1 MFRGALRSGVKVAKL
16 LNVTPQNPI
25 VSKRGLGKRNDTAK
39 GFAKWNGMK
48 AAKLLNEISQSPS
61 HSRKKRSASVFWHE
75 KTSPLEK
82 DEPTLKR
89 WVLAAGFIAFVSTE
103 TNP

>member
-1 MFRGALRSGVKVAKL
+1 MSERATLWISAFAYELQRSIIQAESVCECLPLHPAMLRGALRNGV
-16 LNVTPQNPI
+16 
-25 VSKRGLGKRNDTAK
+25 
-39 GFAKWNGMK
+39 K
-48 AAKLLNEISQSPS
+48 AAKLLNGISQSPS